1 MKFKFEVECTPDEA
15 RQCLGLPN
23 VAPLQE
29 RMLSQIEA
37 KMQENLRYFDPDALI
52 KSWLSVP
59 FQTWGE
65 MQKALWSQMGG
76 VKTSSKGD

>member
-29 RMLSQIEA
+29 RMLNQIEA
-37 KMQENLRYFDPDALI
+37 TMQENVGRLDLQTLMTT
-52 KSWLSVP
+52 WLP
-59 FQTWGE
+59 APIPGWGE
-65 MQKALWSQMGG
+65 MQNIFLNQMG
-76 VKTSSKGD
+76 VKPSAKK